1 MKIRWLEE
9 AKAAWW
15 KRQETAWKE
24 AMAPQLQL
32 LQAQLTQTEEALS
45 TRLARVTEQEQAA
58 KQLQQETERLK
69 ESLERQQRDLEDLL
83 HRQEDRK
90 AELASVNAE
99 LKVQIR
105 LIEAKARPDAVWL
118 TAFQAGYEKAW
129 DTMLPLMTEGVQKA
143 QATLYQSVMAAAL
156 KTVEPAIEQ
165 RVTER
170 LQDIQRLRT
179 FKELTAKRTE
189 FEQKRIAAP
198 VTDQSRYDHYLEA
211 LHWALDGHLPQP

>member
-1 MKIRWLEE
+1 MKIKWLER
-9 AKAAWW
+9 AKAQWW
-15 KRQETAWKE
+15 QHQEALWQE
-24 AMAPQLQL
+24 ASTPQL
-32 LQAQLTQTEEALS
+32 AQLKQA
-45 TRLARVTEQEQAA
+45 TEQALLMATQHRQDAEH
-58 KQLQQETERLK
+58 LQQEAEQLK
-69 ESLERQQRDLEDLL
+69 TSLKRQNEDIEALL
-83 HRQEDRK
+83 RRQDDRK
-90 AELASVNAE
+90 TELASVNAE

-170 LQDIQRLRT
+170 LHDIQRLRT
-179 FKELTAKRTE
+179 FTELTAKRTE

-198 VTDQSRYDHYLEA
+198 VTDQSRYEHYLEA
-211 LHWALDGHLPQP
+211 LSWALNGHLPQS